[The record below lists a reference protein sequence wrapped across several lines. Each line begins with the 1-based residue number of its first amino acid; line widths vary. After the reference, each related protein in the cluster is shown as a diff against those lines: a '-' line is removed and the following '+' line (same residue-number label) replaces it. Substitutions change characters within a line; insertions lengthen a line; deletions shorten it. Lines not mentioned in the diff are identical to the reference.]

1 MRIERIARTGQ
12 DSAAIETAATKTVEW
27 ARRNLSVLTRNGLR
41 TRPRPALEGIEA
53 PVTLGD
59 VAHRF
64 FCSGSDRRHRVDTD
78 VVGPG
83 FGMGCAKA
91 QLAELREA
99 TKPKRQA
106 MVST

>member
-64 FCSGSDRRHRVDTD
+64 F
-78 VVGPG
+78 VVALIGAIALTLTWWVQTLGWVAPR
-83 FGMGCAKA
+83 
-91 QLAELREA
+91 LI
-99 TKPKRQA
+99 
-106 MVST
+106 